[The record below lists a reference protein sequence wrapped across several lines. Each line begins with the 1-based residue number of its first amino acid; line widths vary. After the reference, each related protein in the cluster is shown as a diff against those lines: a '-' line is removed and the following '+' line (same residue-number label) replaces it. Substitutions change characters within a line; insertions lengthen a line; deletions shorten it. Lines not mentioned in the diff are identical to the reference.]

1 MPITYF
7 SKRCLG
13 AKRLGCCSWSTEL
26 LAQSASIRS
35 KGLLCEIC
43 MAIEGLEG
51 SRELLNLHLAD
62 LYMLDTDQF
71 RKARAEICDR
81 IFAVVGPGVLTAL
94 TLAVPTLKRAREDQ
108 RRGCLTRALSW
119 LTDGRSLIHCWAKR
133 FVEDT
138 TDLYW
143 CEAAIGHLLAP
154 I

>member
-1 MPITYF
+1 MTI
-7 SKRCLG
+7 
-13 AKRLGCCSWSTEL
+13 A
-26 LAQSASIRS
+26 
-35 KGLLCEIC
+35 
-43 MAIEGLEG
+43 GLEG
-51 SRELLNLHLAD
+51 SREPLQMQLAD

-81 IFAVVGPGVLTAL
+81 IFAAVGPGVLTVL

-138 TDLYW
+138 TDVYL
-143 CEAAIGHLLAP
+143 CEAAVGHLLAP
-154 I
+154 TQGFIYEFVCSDIWKLYVHICMVKRRAYHILEQLIF

>member
-1 MPITYF
+1 MT
-7 SKRCLG
+7 
-13 AKRLGCCSWSTEL
+13 
-26 LAQSASIRS
+26 
-35 KGLLCEIC
+35 
-43 MAIEGLEG
+43 IEGLEG
-51 SRELLNLHLAD
+51 SREFLQMQLAD

-81 IFAVVGPGVLTAL
+81 IFAAVGPAVLTAL
-94 TLAVPTLKRAREDQ
+94 TLAVRTLKRAREDQ
-108 RRGCLTRALSW
+108 RSGCLIRALSW
-119 LTDGRSLIHCWAKR
+119 LTDGSSLIHCWTKR